1 MYMQYRLLLPKDHA
15 MTATPHLLIDAQTSR
30 QDKMLPRS
38 GLQLGQASMMLLAMM
53 LSVAVTSAE
62 LGVAGRFKNLT
73 NRKMR

>member
-1 MYMQYRLLLPKDHA
+1 

-30 QDKMLPRS
+30 QNDMLSCS